1 MAKIKTP
8 SEKLNKQNKKEAK
21 DIFGDLPPLPEV
33 PQLRVTP
40 NTEPLPESNI
50 SEAPFEADA
59 PVLPSGENGEV
70 LTFEKVL
77 ERDLAKYDS
86 VASKIQELKDMYLP
100 LRIESV
106 EDEEGYKTV
115 STALRFMVSKRTE
128 VDEVR
133 KALKADAL
141 AYGKAVDDKAKSI
154 TADLAPI
161 EEHLRAEKE
170 KIEAELRMIAEKK
183 EEERKAAVL
192 ARHNRLIACGMG
204 LLNDTYIFDN
214 GGYETL
220 HVINLEL
227 MDEDA
232 FGAFARSVEKL
243 HQEAIERKE
252 KEEQDRIEVDKRQA
266 AARMRILQE
275 SEELKKQQNEM
286 AQQMQQMREEAYN
299 FRKGSLEMMGM
310 QFSEI
315 SPFVFYKGL
324 RITTQPELMNATFD
338 EYKEMQLAFK
348 SKIESID
355 ADIAKNEADKQQQ
368 QKERDE
374 AIKKQALI
382 DFTVNA
388 RKSILAALG
397 FKFKGDNFQYVTPK
411 GTKNIDISFYT
422 LHLEEAIFNQYVE
435 EWKVSIPQMVEHE
448 AKDLAEQSERA
459 QKLAEDE
466 RVANL
471 SDKEK
476 LAEYVLKLAEVP
488 KPVMATK
495 KWGGY
500 LNAIAKIVN
509 EYISLAVS

>member
-8 SEKLNKQNKKEAK
+8 SEKIKKESKKVVK

-59 PVLPSGENGEV
+59 PVLPTAENGEV

-86 VASKIQELKDMYLP
+86 IASKIQELKDMYLP
-100 LRIESV
+100 LKIESV

-115 STALRFMVSKRTE
+115 ATALRFMVSKRTE
-128 VDEVR
+128 VDAVR

-170 KIEAELRMIAEKK
+170 KIDAELRII
-183 EEERKAAVL
+183 EERKEQERQSAVL

-204 LLNDTYIFDN
+204 LVNDTYIFDN

-220 HVINLEL
+220 HVLNLET

-243 HQEAIERKE
+243 HQEAIERKV
-252 KEEQDRIEVDKRQA
+252 KEEQERIEEDKRQA
-266 AARMRILQE
+266 AERTRLSQQAEQ
-275 SEELKKQQNEM
+275 LKKQQDEM

-299 FRKGSLEMMGM
+299 FRKGALEAMGM
-310 QFSEI
+310 LFSEI
-315 SPFVFYKGL
+315 SPFVFYKGF
-324 RITTQPELMNATFD
+324 RVTTQPELMNATFD
-338 EYKEMQLAFK
+338 EYREMLSSFK
-348 SKIESID
+348 SQLERID
-355 ADIAKNEADKQQQ
+355 ADIAKNEAALEEQR
-368 QKERDE
+368 KEREE

-382 DFTVNA
+382 DATISA
-388 RKSILAALG
+388 RKAILTALG
-397 FKFKGDNFQYVTPK
+397 FKFKGDKYQYVTPH
-411 GTKNIDISFYT
+411 GTKGMDIPLSIMEKTDESFNENVEDFKVRIPKMI
-422 LHLEEAIFNQYVE
+422 EEEI
-435 EWKVSIPQMVEHE
+435 
-448 AKDLAEQSERA
+448 KDLAAQNERA
-459 QKLAEDE
+459 QKLIEDE

-471 SDKEK
+471 SDKQK
-476 LAEYVLKLAEVP
+476 LAEYALKLAEVP
-488 KPVMATK
+488 KPVMSTK
-495 KWGGY
+495 KWGAYIHG
-500 LNAIAKIVN
+500 IAKVIN
-509 EYISLAVS
+509 DHINLSC